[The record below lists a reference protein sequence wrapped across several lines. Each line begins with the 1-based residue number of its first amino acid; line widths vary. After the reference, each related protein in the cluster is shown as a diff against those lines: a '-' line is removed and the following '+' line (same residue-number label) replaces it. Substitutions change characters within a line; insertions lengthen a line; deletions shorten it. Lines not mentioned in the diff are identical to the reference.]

1 MPMLFEYGRRVEGLR
16 ASVLEE
22 ASIPGVIYE
31 LNVKGELRDESKLT
45 TENVKRLESEL
56 KNRFDAK
63 LVYLG
68 VDRDRLV
75 MQVEGSPFTW
85 SAFLGAL
92 PTLLQIIGFVLLGV
106 SVVAIIKTI
115 PWWQLVLFVLA
126 LMLIFGLAEKVVG
139 VVKAVGEGGE

>member
-1 MPMLFEYGRRVEGLR
+1 MLFEYGRRVDGLR

-22 ASIPGVIYE
+22 ASIPGVVYE
-31 LNVKGELRDESKLT
+31 LNVRGELRDGSKLT
-45 TENVKRLESEL
+45 IENVKRLEGEL
-56 KNRFDAK
+56 KNRFNAK

-92 PTLLQIIGFVLLGV
+92 PMLLEIVGFVLLAV
-106 SVVAIIKTI
+106 SVVAIIRSM
-115 PWWQLVLFVLA
+115 PLWQLILFMVA
-126 LMLIFGLAEKVVG
+126 LMLVLGVGEKFVGLAKEI
-139 VVKAVGEGGE
+139 VGEKGGE

>member
-1 MPMLFEYGRRVEGLR
+1 MLFEYGRRVEGLR

-31 LNVKGELRDESKLT
+31 LNVRGELRDESKLT

-106 SVVAIIKTI
+106 TVVAIIRSMPT
-115 PWWQLVLFVLA
+115 WQLVLFVLA
-126 LMLIFGLAEKVVG
+126 LMLILGLGEKVVG
-139 VVKAVGEGGE
+139 LAREIAGEKGGE